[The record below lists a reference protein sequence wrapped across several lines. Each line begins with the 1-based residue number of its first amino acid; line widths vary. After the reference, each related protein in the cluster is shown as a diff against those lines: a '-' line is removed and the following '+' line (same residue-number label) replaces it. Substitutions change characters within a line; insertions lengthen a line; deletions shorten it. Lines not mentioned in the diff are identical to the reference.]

1 MSLKWGAVVVVA
13 LTETAL
19 ALSETLYG
27 AESNTVEAG
36 GATRLLGVWASALCL
51 TIVIAFPALIS
62 FLPKPV
68 IAGLLFYLSVSML
81 VEWAIT
87 SRRRLLLYEYTLLLL
102 ILSATV
108 LKGFL
113 AGALLGL
120 VASCVLFAWNYGR
133 VTCIK
138 SAFTGQSY
146 RSRVRRT
153 VRDDKVLAEHG
164 ESTFGLSLQGYLFFG
179 TAQIIV
185 NHLTE
190 AMRLTERRVIVI
202 DMRSVQG
209 MDASALICFRKLRQ
223 LCQPHQIALVFAGLD
238 EKQRALLRR
247 CEVLDKPE
255 LILSISIM
263 RSNGSRLA
271 P

>member
-1 MSLKWGAVVVVA
+1 M
-13 LTETAL
+13 
-19 ALSETLYG
+19 
-27 AESNTVEAG
+27 
-36 GATRLLGVWASALCL
+36 

-81 VEWAIT
+81 LEWAIT
-87 SRRRLLLYEYTLLLL
+87 SRRRLPLYEYTLLLL
-102 ILSATV
+102 ILGTTV

-120 VASCVLFAWNYGR
+120 IACCVLFAWNYGR

-153 VRDDKVLAEHG
+153 VRDDKLLAEHG
-164 ESTFGLSLQGYLFFG
+164 ESTFVLSLQGYLFFG

-185 NHLTE
+185 NSNG
-190 AMRLTERRVIVI
+190 RLACFAVI
-202 DMRSVQG
+202 
-209 MDASALICFRKLRQ
+209 ASAEATGRNAIVSPPLTVRGSNITGNGHTLF
-223 LCQPHQIALVFAGLD
+223 ISSD
-238 EKQRALLRR
+238 S
-247 CEVLDKPE
+247 
-255 LILSISIM
+255 LSM
-263 RSNGSRLA
+263 C
-271 P
+271 